1 MRLEG
6 QADRTKILEGGHGAP
21 KLLVIFRKDRVHKL
35 SWYPTVD
42 DFPVTD
48 VVVSHLFPEE
58 KSRFSI
64 LRHYMA
70 MDNLYASLC
79 LYP

>member
-6 QADRTKILEGGHGAP
+6 QADRTKILEGGHRAP
-21 KLLVIFRKDRVHKL
+21 KWLVIFRKDRVHKL

-48 VVVSHLFPEE
+48 VSVSYLSPE
-58 KSRFSI
+58 KKADFQF
-64 LRHYMA
+64 
-70 MDNLYASLC
+70 
-79 LYP
+79 